1 MSYAPAL
8 DAYAFDVAVSF
19 ASEDREFVGEIVSQ
33 LTASNAR
40 VFCDS
45 DFSAGIRGEELPGHL
60 DRIYRRK
67 TPHAVIFVSRFYAEK
82 MWARYERR
90 AVITSAHENSG
101 IHILAVRLDDTALPG
116 LRPAIGGLDAR
127 WVGPRGNCRGDPGE
141 AWNHAGR
148 AYRYGNARPENGG
161 REPAAS
167 HDAAHGLGV
176 PPLRRPVAP

>member
-82 MWARYERR
+82 MWARYERAPLLLAHTKTR
-90 AVITSAHENSG
+90 EFIFLRSGLTILRSPGYARRSAVSTHAGWGSRELS
-101 IHILAVRLDDTALPG
+101 R
-116 LRPAIGGLDAR
+116 RSWGGLESC
-127 WVGPRGNCRGDPGE
+127 GP
-141 AWNHAGR
+141 
-148 AYRYGNARPENGG
+148 
-161 REPAAS
+161 S
-167 HDAAHGLGV
+167 V
-176 PPLRRPVAP
+176 PIW